1 MFIYVFTQHFP
12 NMKNLILTA
21 LLLTL
26 GPSLFGQDSDD
37 CYKIKYLDFF
47 GLEQTEIVKWEESQL
62 DGLLEM
68 DYSKDRRQSDI
79 KTNFIIP
86 LIVYQLKEYHPNCT
100 DEIDL
105 EYFDKISA
113 VYLKIREIDS
123 SELLNKSIAEKIDYL
138 RSDFYSQ
145 VQDVNYLPKMT
156 ATFDDGPFYGI
167 EYEEKLDLSPLESQ
181 NTEFGILVISKTD
194 DKTILTCKDK
204 SGNTIWQKLITGL
217 SDRHLTELHF
227 RENPIEYTSVATVA
241 HMYSE
246 GERFT
251 LYLKKDGNFMYYFHS
266 W

>member
-1 MFIYVFTQHFP
+1 VQHSRK
-12 NMKNLILTA
+12 MKIRILTT
-21 LLLTL
+21 LLLTVGL
-26 GPSLFGQDSDD
+26 SLFGQDSVD
-37 CYKIKYLDFF
+37 CYEIEYLDFF

-62 DGLLEM
+62 KELLEI
-68 DYSKDRRQSDI
+68 DFAKDRGQSEI

-100 DEIDL
+100 DEIDV

-123 SELLNKSIAEKIDYL
+123 TELLNKPIAEKIDYL

-145 VQDVNYLPKMT
+145 VKDVNYLPKMT

-167 EYEEKLDLSPLESQ
+167 DYDEKLDLEPLESQ
-181 NTEFGILVISKTD
+181 ATEFGILAISKTD

-204 SGNTIWQKLITGL
+204 NGNTIWQKLITGL
-217 SDRHLTELHF
+217 SDRNLTELHF
-227 RENPIEYTSVATVA
+227 RENSIEYTSVATVA

-251 LYLKKDGNFMYYFHS
+251 LYLKKDGNFMYYYHS